1 MPPMKAMKAV
11 PKAMKAPMKSMK
23 EPDDDD
29 DEDEDDASQT
39 EPPMKV
45 MKAMKAPMKS
55 MKAPK
60 PGQDTKPK
68 AKAKAVAK
76 AAFPDIQQLEDK
88 KDSDKAGKEADKD
101 NDAVVDVDEEGEEE
115 EVPEGQEDT
124 RTTSRAQRHVF
135 QKYFGQLSDE
145 VQEAWLELKK
155 PGGYG
160 GNKQEKKNAI
170 INACVGRNANFS
182 GPLEVKKRTLDT
194 MTSMKAKTQKERTEQ
209 GLTKTDMECKYGEAL
224 FARGITKAFKRSFI
238 RCL

>member
-1 MPPMKAMKAV
+1 MAPMKAMKAV

-23 EPDDDD
+23 VPDDDD
-29 DEDEDDASQT
+29 DDDDDASQT

-45 MKAMKAPMKS
+45 MKSMNAPMKS

-68 AKAKAVAK
+68 AKPKAVAK

-88 KDSDKAGKEADKD
+88 KDSDEAGKEDDKD
-101 NDAVVDVDEEGEEE
+101 NDAVVDVDEEDEEE

-145 VQEAWLELKK
+145 VQDAWLQLKK
-155 PGGYG
+155 PGAYG
-160 GNKQEKKNAI
+160 TGKQEKKMQ
-170 INACVGRNANFS
+170 S
-182 GPLEVKKRTLDT
+182 
-194 MTSMKAKTQKERTEQ
+194 
-209 GLTKTDMECKYGEAL
+209 
-224 FARGITKAFKRSFI
+224 
-238 RCL
+238 